1 MTAPTSVL
9 SGEPVVMPLS
19 PAKIAINDP
28 ASIVTALVAI
38 VATVLNA
45 WPGALHGLPAN
56 APSTT
61 ALIAAA
67 LAVSTIFSKHLLSA
81 AAVTA
86 AATPTPVTHADL
98 AAHADAQRQA
108 LAKLQ
113 EALAE
118 TVSALSA
125 PPGAVVGPSGGSPV
139 VAGLAEAPAGP

>member
-1 MTAPTSVL
+1 MTAPVTVD
-9 SGEPVVMPLS
+9 PVVLPLS

-98 AAHADAQRQA
+98 AAHATQQ
-108 LAKLQ
+108 Q
-113 EALAE
+113 EALARLQKALAE
-118 TVSALSA
+118 AVSALSA
-125 PPGAVVGPSGGSPV
+125 PPGAVVAPSGGSPV